1 MSATQTAEM
10 ESDMFD
16 TMTLTK
22 TLGALCG
29 SLLVFLLGA
38 WVAEIIFH
46 PHHIA
51 VEEQHFLVEVASAAE
66 ETAPAEEAG
75 PGLEE
80 LLASADIAAGEDA
93 FRGCA
98 SCHAV
103 VKGENKTGPYLY
115 GVVGRP
121 VQTAEGF
128 GGYSG
133 ALIAANPDTWTPEAL
148 DAFLE
153 NPKAYAD
160 GTTMS
165 YGGMRKAEDRANLI
179 AWLDSLD
186 N

>member
-1 MSATQTAEM
+1 M
-10 ESDMFD
+10 ERDMFD

-22 TLGALCG
+22 TVGALCG
-29 SLLVFLLGA
+29 TLLVFLLGA
-38 WVAEIIFH
+38 WVAEGVY
-46 PHHIA
+46 HHGA
-51 VEEQHFLVEVASAAE
+51 AGHGEHAEQHFVVEVAGAE
-66 ETAPAEEAG
+66 EEAAPAEEAV
-75 PGLEE
+75 PFAD

-98 SCHAV
+98 SCHKV
-103 VKGENKTGPYLY
+103 VQGENGTGPYLY

-121 VQTAEGF
+121 VHGAQGYGA
-128 GGYSG
+128 YSG

-148 DAFLE
+148 NAFLE

-160 GTTMS
+160 GTTMTYS
-165 YGGMRKAEDRANLI
+165 GMKKPEDRANLI